1 MIGQD
6 PAADRLAAAAARRR
20 LLEAVEN
27 GTLEAVGPAAGLLR
41 QMQGAAA
48 SLELADDSVVQ
59 LKTIGYGRQTVA
71 PDASTACPDRG
82 VGS

>member
-1 MIGQD
+1 MIGQY
-6 PAADRLAAAAARRR
+6 PAADRLAAAAALGR

-48 SLELADDSVVQ
+48 SLELVDDSVEQ
-59 LKTIGYGRQTVA
+59 PKR
-71 PDASTACPDRG
+71 
-82 VGS
+82 